1 MTIEEFNAAF
11 LPFLDYFP
19 DGQNISPE
27 KINIYCLALS
37 HLTAEQLNNAFINM
51 VRNRVY
57 KSFPQV
63 AEIIQYALGTTE
75 NTLNARIVIAKEML
89 KKAIVKYGAYGS
101 VQFED
106 LGIHA
111 IIDSLGGWQKL
122 CLMSESEFQKFM
134 TFEFQK
140 VYKAFIEIPYKVST
154 HYIGIFD
161 QNNKT
166 TNINYIGFKETKLI
180 TNMEVEKDLLTM
192 TDLKI
197 LEA

>member
-1 MTIEEFNAAF
+1 MTNQEFNAVF
-11 LPFLDYFP
+11 QPFLDYFP
-19 DGQNISPE
+19 TGEMTKE
-27 KINIYCLALS
+27 KINIYFLALS

-75 NTLNARIVIAKEML
+75 NTLNARIVLAKEML
-89 KKAIVKYGAYGS
+89 KKSIVKYGAYGS

-111 IIDSLGGWQKL
+111 VIDSLGGWQKL
-122 CLMSESEFQKFM
+122 CLMSESEFQKFI

-140 VYKAFIEIPYKVST
+140 VYKAFIEIPYKVSKY
-154 HYIGIFD
+154 YIGLFD

-166 TNINYIGFKETKLI
+166 VNINYIGFKETKLI
-180 TNMEVEKDLLTM
+180 TNTESEKENSTI
-192 TDLKI
+192 TNILKI
-197 LEA
+197 VS